1 LRFALADFSN
11 TVVMASSHLTYNHAS
26 MKAYVYVSLKKS
38 VLDPQGKTIHGALK
52 KMGYKGLEEVR
63 QGKYFELTLDGGLS
77 REQAQTEVE
86 RIAREVLTNPVI
98 EEFRCSLAD

>member
-1 LRFALADFSN
+1 
-11 TVVMASSHLTYNHAS
+11 

-52 KMGYKGLEEVR
+52 KMGYRGIDDLR
-63 QGKYFELTLDGGLS
+63 QGKYFEIALDSNLS
-77 REQAQTEVE
+77 QEDARAEID

-98 EEFRCSLAD
+98 EEYSFKLEG